1 MEWLKKNWKNIVLL
15 FFIVVICLLTILLSK
30 SKNSLYNAETN
41 IKALTDTIHS
51 YKLENGELLTSKYGL
66 IVEKEEL
73 TKYLETTEKE
83 KKNLEKKLNSSLA
96 YIAELKTSVRIDTI
110 YTIDS
115 IFIDTND
122 VTNINFKYTDE
133 WVYVDGSTKFKDI
146 KDSKTT
152 INTIN
157 INTPLKVGLTEDNQ
171 FFATTPNPY
180 VKISDIDGAKVL
192 TKTTKPKRWGMGPT
206 ITFGLGY
213 GCGTDFNG
221 GNVKNGFVLGGF
233 IGWSVH
239 YSVWQW

>member
-15 FFIVVICLLTILLSK
+15 FFIVVICILTISLSK
-30 SKNSLYNAETN
+30 SNNSLYNAETN
-41 IKALTDTIHS
+41 IKALTDSIHS

-73 TKYLETTEKE
+73 TKHLEITEKE
-83 KKNLEKKLNSSLA
+83 KKDLEKKLNSSLA

-110 YTIDS
+110 HTIDS
-115 IFIDTND
+115 IFIDKND

-133 WVYVDGSTKFKDI
+133 WVYLDGSTKFKDI

-180 VKISDIDGAKVL
+180 VKISDIYEKHSNPEDKVYL
-192 TKTTKPKRWGMGPT
+192 
-206 ITFGLGY
+206 
-213 GCGTDFNG
+213 
-221 GNVKNGFVLGGF
+221 NVKYEQDDLRGAYEKIVDLETNNILTSKELESFLPPKKEDK
-233 IGWSVH
+233 
-239 YSVWQW
+239 

>member
-1 MEWLKKNWKNIVLL
+1 VYCNGDPVNYFDNFGLSPKSALELISEKRDVINRVSEYYEVDPAGVASVIFQEKYHGIWAEAKN
-15 FFIVVICLLTILLSK
+15 
-30 SKNSLYNAETN
+30 
-41 IKALTDTIHS
+41 
-51 YKLENGELLTSKYGL
+51 G
-66 IVEKEEL
+66 
-73 TKYLETTEKE
+73 
-83 KKNLEKKLNSSLA
+83 LA

-110 YTIDS
+110 HTIDS
-115 IFIDTND
+115 IFIDTNN

-133 WVYVDGSTKFKDI
+133 WVYVDGSNKFKDI

-171 FFATTPNPY
+171 FFVTTPNPY
-180 VKISDIDGAKVL
+180 VNISDIDGAKVL

-206 ITFGLGY
+206 IAFGLGY

-221 GNVKNGFVLGGF
+221 GNVKGGFVLGGF

>member
-15 FFIVVICLLTILLSK
+15 FFIVVICLLTISLSK

-41 IKALTDTIHS
+41 MKALTDTIRS

-73 TKYLETTEKE
+73 TKYLEITEKE
-83 KKNLEKKLNSSLA
+83 KKELEKKLNSSLA
-96 YIAELKTSVRIDTI
+96 YIAELKTNVRIDTI
-110 YTIDS
+110 HTIDS
-115 IFIDTND
+115 VFIDKND

-171 FFATTPNPY
+171 FFAITPNPY
-180 VKISDIDGAKVL
+180 VNISEIDGAKVL

-206 ITFGLGY
+206 ITIGLGY

-221 GNVKNGFVLGGF
+221 GNVKGGFVLGGF